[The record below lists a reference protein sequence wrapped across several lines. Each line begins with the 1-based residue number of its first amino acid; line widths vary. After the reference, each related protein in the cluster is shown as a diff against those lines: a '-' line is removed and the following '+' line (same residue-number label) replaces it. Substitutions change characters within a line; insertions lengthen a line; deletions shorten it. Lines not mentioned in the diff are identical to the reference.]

1 MKEKLTKRD
10 PSIDIWKGL
19 LVILMVWAH
28 VIQLIGDRNH
38 SWAQREISDLV
49 NVTAFSSFLF
59 SFGYVTY
66 LSYFSRQ
73 VDYRR
78 IGASLLKILFAYYVL
93 SMAIQLLIQSEI
105 DARKMVFDTLTF
117 NTITIYT
124 EFLPAFGLALLVG
137 ALFAKPLGWMVQSLR
152 HMLIFSALFLL
163 TAFVPDVSFH
173 FPQMALFLGAFGLEI
188 RSYPL
193 AEYMPL
199 FLAGFY
205 MARHHIKY
213 QRIWFMIGVAGV
225 ASFYIYRVFLG
236 LPERFPPSSEWV
248 FFSVFFTI
256 CGYQIVRLVQA
267 PALVS
272 DYLSTIGANTL
283 FFFVVSTI
291 LIIILQRHFD
301 GLNMFA
307 TLLGA
312 TGIMTVTCFLS
323 RLIRPAPMN
332 G

>member
-1 MKEKLTKRD
+1 MKERSTQRD
-10 PSIDIWKGL
+10 PSIDLWKGL

-28 VIQLIGDRNH
+28 VIQLMGDRNH
-38 SWAQREISDLV
+38 SWAQREISDVV

-73 VDYRR
+73 VDFRR
-78 IGASLLKILFAYYVL
+78 IGASFLKILFAYYFL
-93 SMAIQLLIQSEI
+93 SIAIQLLIQPEI
-105 DARKMVFDTLTF
+105 EAKKMVFDTLTF

-124 EFLPAFGLALLVG
+124 EFLTAFGLALLVG

-152 HMLIFSALFLL
+152 HMLIFSTLFLL
-163 TAFVPDVSFH
+163 TSFVPDVSFH
-173 FPQMALFLGAFGLEI
+173 SPQMALVLSAFGPEI

-199 FLAGFY
+199 FLAGSY
-205 MARHHIKY
+205 MARHQIKY
-213 QRIWFMIGVAGV
+213 HRTWFMIGAAGV

-236 LPERFPPSSEWV
+236 FPERFPPTFEWI
-248 FFSVFFTI
+248 FFSLFFTI
-256 CGYQIVRLVQA
+256 CGYQIVRLVRA

-291 LIIILQRHFD
+291 SIIILQRHYD

-307 TLLGA
+307 TLLA
-312 TGIMTVTCFLS
+312 TTGIMTVTYFLS
-323 RLIRPAPMN
+323 RLIHQVPSN